1 MQKECFYSKIL
12 LSSLLVESEVDNDG
26 RFKFFSLLFRLLI
39 IIFSLATVSSEE
51 FRHGI
56 CVQRLQT

>member
-1 MQKECFYSKIL
+1 MQKECFHSKIILL

-39 IIFSLATVSSEE
+39 IIFFLAIVSSEE
-51 FRHGI
+51 F
-56 CVQRLQT
+56 